1 MATQNPTVS
10 TSVLTGKVAA
20 IGTVKMV
27 IGTVSATSPDGV
39 VRVLQVGDKVN
50 ANDVIQTGDLASI
63 DIEFVNGAH
72 MDLGRNAQTV
82 LDTDVFNPAVAQAAV
97 ADVAAIQALIAAGAD
112 PTAIAAATAAGAG
125 AASEGGHTFVQVDP
139 NYSPGNVTS
148 GFETDV
154 VTRTFLTTEGQVV
167 GPITPTVSVTV
178 AVGSGGLAEGNP
190 GEEEPGGSTA
200 VFNVTLSAP
209 SATDTVV
216 SYHTVNGTAT
226 TADSDYTS
234 VSGTVTIPAG
244 ATSAQIQVPV
254 TGDLKVEADE
264 TFTVVLDGTDN
275 ATITVN
281 PAASSADWAI
291 INDDVTTLSI
301 GNASATEGSPLEF
314 ALSLSNPSYEAIT
327 FNLTAGT
334 PGTATPGTDYET
346 ATFEYSTNGGTT
358 WSAATGNNVTFAAGA
373 TDMLVRVDTAP
384 DSTYEPDETMTL
396 SASVVSGT
404 ATATDTGV
412 GTITNDD
419 AAPTLTIGD
428 ATATEGSPLE
438 FALSLSNPSYEAIT
452 FNLTAGTPGT
462 ATPGTDYETATF
474 EYSTN
479 GGTTWSAATGNNVTF
494 AAGATDMLVRV
505 DTAPD
510 STYEPDETM
519 TLSASVVSGTATA
532 TDTGVG
538 TITNDDAA
546 PTFSIDNWT
555 VIEGVD
561 STITFTI
568 TKSGDTA
575 LSSTVQYSVYPGS
588 ATTPSD
594 YTTPGPLSGT
604 LTFAPGDTTQTVTL
618 TIVNDTV
625 MEPTETFTVVLS
637 TPVNASIASGTGI
650 GTILDDDLPAPNYLN
665 GALITNS
672 NQTVQQS
679 ILTFVQVNDP
689 THAYAKWI
697 SFDGQGQEG
706 NLNQDVGFNIDSSQN
721 YVVSLEAAQGGTK
734 TLVTEFNLEGVTI
747 DPHGGTFPIQVD
759 GEESGKGGSVDTA
772 FTAVITPDDPTTPL
786 VFDKHGNVTGGNEG
800 LLVQSQTASL
810 DGNTSNNTLTDPSE
824 TQVNFLAGDAGIDT
838 LNGGPGTET
847 DILNGG
853 AGADTLNGGGGNDIL
868 VYDPADTLISGGG
881 GFDLLRLDGLPNGG
895 AVIDLRNV
903 SSLQGGTSIG
913 TSGDIEGILITDDA
927 NSDPNPGA
935 GTTVILTAQDVLDYS
950 SGNTLYVLGNP
961 GDTLNIGLTNGVNP
975 DGWTTT
981 GVPDLQG
988 FITYT
993 ATINGATLLVEDT
1006 NQVLVV

>member
-27 IGTVSATSPDGV
+27 IGTVSATSSDGV

-50 ANDVIQTGDLASI
+50 ANDVIQTGDLSSI
-63 DIEFVNGAH
+63 DIEFVNGTH

-82 LDTDVFNPAVAQAAV
+82 LDTDVFNPAAAQAAV
-97 ADVAAIQALIAAGAD
+97 ADAAAIQALIAAGAD

-125 AASEGGHTFVQVDP
+125 EASEGGHSFVQVDP

-154 VTRTFLTTEGQVV
+154 VTRTFLAAEGQVL
-167 GPITPTVSVTV
+167 GPITPTVSVAGV
-178 AVGSGGLAEGNP
+178 DVGLGGGANFEGQQ
-190 GEEEPGGSTA
+190 
-200 VFNVTLSAP
+200 VTFQVSLSSP
-209 SATDTVV
+209 VSADTVV
-216 SYHTVNGTAT
+216 LVNVFTGPGNTAT
-226 TADSDYTS
+226 EDADYTPLLS
-234 VSGTVTIPAG
+234 KTVIIPAG
-244 ATSAQIQVPV
+244 STSATFPVDTFVDEVFEGNETFSAQIVSATSTGSTINVDATAATGTIIDIDAPPAFSINDV
-254 TGDLKVEADE
+254 TVTEGTDPTI
-264 TFTVVLDGTDN
+264 TFTVTK
-275 ATITVN
+275 
-281 PAASSADWAI
+281 
-291 INDDVTTLSI
+291 
-301 GNASATEGSPLEF
+301 
-314 ALSLSNPSYEAIT
+314 
-327 FNLTAGT
+327 
-334 PGTATPGTDYET
+334 
-346 ATFEYSTNGGTT
+346 
-358 WSAATGNNVTFAAGA
+358 AGA
-373 TDMLVRVDTAP
+373 TDVAATVDYAVNPNTATTP
-384 DSTYEPDETMTL
+384 ADYSGVLTGTL
-396 SASVVSGT
+396 SFAPGETSKTITLNVTDDSIYELQENFNVALSG
-404 ATATDTGV
+404 ATNATIADGAGV
-412 GTITNDD
+412 GTIND
-419 AAPTLTIGD
+419 
-428 ATATEGSPLE
+428 
-438 FALSLSNPSYEAIT
+438 N
-452 FNLTAGTPGT
+452 
-462 ATPGTDYETATF
+462 
-474 EYSTN
+474 
-479 GGTTWSAATGNNVTF
+479 
-494 AAGATDMLVRV
+494 
-505 DTAPD
+505 DTAP
-510 STYEPDETM
+510 
-519 TLSASVVSGTATA
+519 A
-532 TDTGVG
+532 
-538 TITNDDAA
+538 
-546 PTFSIDNWT
+546 FSIDNWT
-555 VIEGVD
+555 VTEGVD

-568 TKSGDTA
+568 TKSGDTS
-575 LSSTVQYSVYPGS
+575 LSSTVQYDVYPGS

-679 ILTFVQVNDP
+679 ILTFVQVNDL

-706 NLNQDVGFNIDSSQN
+706 NLNQDVGFNIDPNQN
-721 YVVSLEAAQGGTK
+721 YAVSLEAVQGGTK

-759 GEESGKGGSVDTA
+759 GEATGPGGSDIPTA
-772 FTAVITPDDPTTPL
+772 FTAVIKPDDPTTA
-786 VFDKHGNVTGGNEG
+786 GNDG
-800 LLVQSQTASL
+800 LLVQSQTESL
-810 DGNTSNNTLTDPSE
+810 DGDASPNTLDDPSATE
-824 TQVNFLAGDAGIDT
+824 VNFLAGDAGNDT
-838 LNGGPGTET
+838 LNGGSGM

-868 VYDPADTLISGGG
+868 VYDPTDTLISGGG
-881 GFDLLRLDGLPNGG
+881 GFDLLRVDGLPNGG

-903 SSLQGGTSIG
+903 SSLQGGSSSG

-927 NSDPNPGA
+927 NSDPNA
-935 GTTVILTAQDVLDYS
+935 GTIVSLTAQDVLDYS
-950 SGNTLYVLGNP
+950 SNNTLYVLGNP
-961 GDTLNIGLTNGVNP
+961 GDTLNIGFSGANP

-1006 NQVLVV
+1006 NQVLVI